1 MRLTYTHEALQEL
14 ADAVKYYRACR
25 DGLGREFYHRVE
37 AAEEDI
43 VNHPEASRALGG
55 PYRRRLLKQFP
66 YGLIY
71 HQPEAGWIEVV
82 AVMHL
87 HREPGYWRKRLE

>member
-14 ADAVKYYRACR
+14 AEAVQHYKDCR
-25 DGLGREFYHRVE
+25 EGLGHEFYQRIE

-43 VNHPEASRALGG
+43 LNHPEAWRSLGG

-66 YGLIY
+66 FGIIY
-71 HQPEAGWIEVV
+71 HRPAPDWVEIV

-87 HREPGYWRKRLE
+87 HRKPDYWRKRDT